1 MLFGGVKQVVTIEGM
16 KCMHCVAHATEAL
29 KLIEG
34 VKSVNV
40 NLEKKEAVIKS
51 KDGVDQE
58 LIKKAIADAG
68 YTVTDIK

>member
-16 KCMHCVAHATEAL
+16 KCMHCAAHATEAL
-29 KLIEG
+29 KSIEG

-51 KDGVDQE
+51 KDGVDPE

>member
-16 KCMHCVAHATEAL
+16 KCMNCVAHATDAL
-29 KLIEG
+29 KSIEG

-51 KDGVDQE
+51 KDGIDPE
-58 LIKKAIADAG
+58 SIKKAISDVG